1 MVSVLCFAICL
12 SFSFSFFLSFFDKTL
27 RLRADNK
34 IGDDGATAMA
44 GAVRANKS
52 IKSID
57 WESENHNYCAS
68 VFFSKSTLDAF
79 CRERCRRQIQALTD
93 ALKSN
98 KTVKALRLDSASGCF
113 VLASSF
119 ATSSEIRRSRRRKP
133 NRRRRRASAGRML
146 EKRQVDSGAG
156 IGLLVVC
163 FFFFFFFFGCDVPI
177 ISCADNQIGDDGA
190 KALADML
197 KSNATLTRLTLRC
210 ESILSIVFHM
220 TRIAMIVDNRFSQVA
235 AQMLVAACESN
246 TAVISLELSGAQQ
259 MSIAIANK

>member
-1 MVSVLCFAICL
+1 MSATNSSVDRRAQEQQDRQSVAIGQCE
-12 SFSFSFFLSFFDKTL
+12 
-27 RLRADNK
+27 RLFRSC
-34 IGDDGATAMA
+34 
-44 GAVRANKS
+44 V
-52 IKSID
+52 
-57 WESENHNYCAS
+57 E
-68 VFFSKSTLDAF
+68 
-79 CRERCRRQIQALTD
+79 
-93 ALKSN
+93 
-98 KTVKALRLDSASGCF
+98 
-113 VLASSF
+113 F

-146 EKRQVDSGAG
+146 EKRQVDSGVG
-156 IGLLVVC
+156 IGLSVVC
-163 FFFFFFFFGCDVPI
+163 CCCFFGCDVPI

-220 TRIAMIVDNRFSQVA
+220 TRIATIVDNRFSQVA
-235 AQMLVAACESN
+235 AQMLVAACEIN